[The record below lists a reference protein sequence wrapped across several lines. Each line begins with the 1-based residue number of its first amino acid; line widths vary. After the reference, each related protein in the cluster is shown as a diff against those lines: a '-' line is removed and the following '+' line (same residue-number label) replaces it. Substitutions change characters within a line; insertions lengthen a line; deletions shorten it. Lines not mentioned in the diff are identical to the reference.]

1 MKYVCKKPF
10 SYFRG
15 VKGGAPLVIE
25 VDVGSIL
32 TVIEADTSGW
42 FCFRTEYGDEIL
54 LTLDRIKSNLEPI
67 PSSGD
72 RARRIVRG
80 LLNRLSKIECEIAD
94 LMEEMEDIAREL
106 E

>member
-1 MKYVCKKPF
+1 MNYVCKKPF
-10 SYFRG
+10 SYLRG

-32 TVIEADTSGW
+32 TVIEANTSGW

-72 RARRIVRG
+72 RAQRIVCA
-80 LLNRLSKIECEIAD
+80 LLNRLSKIEYEIAE
-94 LMEEMEDIAREL
+94 LRIEMEEIMRES